1 MSRRVRF
8 LNMYEDNGID
18 IIDIEYDDT
27 EDPTIMFYSK
37 PVLEVPQAHKVIIAD
52 ALQLSK
58 IMAMEVTLPTDDIIL
73 NKFSEKYEN
82 PERPDKITS
91 VEITCFNDTTRQ
103 QINISSKVENLTD
116 EEKGIIKKAI
126 MEARSKFQ

>member
-18 IIDIEYDDT
+18 MIDIEYDDT
-27 EDPTIMFYSK
+27 EDPTINFYSK
-37 PVLEVPQAHKVIIAD
+37 PVLEVPQNHKAVIKE

-58 IMAMEVTLPTDDIIL
+58 IMAMEITLPEDDIVL

-82 PERPDKITS
+82 PERPDRITS
-91 VEITCFNDTTRQ
+91 VEITCFNGTTRE
-103 QINISSKVENLTD
+103 QINISSKVGDLTD

-126 MEARSKFQ
+126 MEAKSKF